1 MTALSLEEALAAAA
15 AGVEAARSRS
25 ISVGIVVLDQ
35 RFVILAAVR
44 MEDAYPSTVP
54 VATGKAHTALNFG
67 VPSAT
72 IASKVAAENKVAL
85 TLAEP
90 RLLFVGGGEP
100 VIRDGVVIGAVG
112 VSGASEE
119 MDCAICAIVAGALSG
134 T

>member
-1 MTALSLEEALAAAA
+1 MAITLEEALAAAA
-15 AGVEAARSRS
+15 IGVEAATAES

-35 RFVILAAVR
+35 RFVVLAAVR
-44 MEDAYPSTVP
+44 MENAYPSTVP

-67 VPSAT
+67 VPSAA
-72 IASKVAAENKVAL
+72 IAAKVAAENKVAL

-100 VIRDGVVIGAVG
+100 VMRDGVVVGAVG

-119 MDCAICAIVAGALSG
+119 MDCAICAVVSKALSNP
-134 T
+134 